1 MGSQIQEKMW
11 SKVCG
16 FVTDIFDS
24 EFPVV
29 FVSKKVG
36 KTAVQIHYNGSGHF
50 ITSSCCQ
57 NDLLVHIYDSL
68 LMNIEGD
75 LKLQL

>member
-11 SKVCG
+11 STVCG
-16 FVTDIFDS
+16 FVTDIFHS
-24 EFPVV
+24 EFSGV

-36 KTAVQIHYNGSGHF
+36 QTAVQIHYNGSGHF

-57 NDLLVHIYDSL
+57 NDCLVHIYDSL
-68 LMNIEGD
+68 VMNITDD